1 VKETLVSLKN
11 HSLRKADVQKSAV
24 LILGIFTYWKIV
36 EAYAIRIGASYTD
49 AAGFL
54 ELTNRSNVLKP
65 LQSEYFRSANGL
77 GLLLSTV
84 PEKICGLLPQI
95 NLGSSSFFSIH
106 PYLIAFPLSIISW
119 LVPVNAAVLAANL
132 LLMSVIG
139 GLIALVVFMRKLDVP
154 VIGVTI
160 FILAILCYPVLSQ
173 SLLGQPY
180 FDRLIFGPG
189 VVLFLLLWWS
199 KYRSVG
205 VWKWICVDSAV
216 LALISERGAALAVLL
231 AVGYLI
237 LLHGRQVIV
246 KYELRMI
253 LVTGMSVLLYL
264 YVWQTRWQ
272 DYWYYGG
279 VSFRSLTGE
288 FKSIFQLPIGEM
300 NQVFYLTS
308 IVFVVAALF
317 AGRGL
322 LIVFISFLPNLLLT
336 VGGAEL
342 TGFLTHYHQ
351 TYLPVVVAAAAV
363 GMCRITNTAVF
374 GHQRLS
380 KTIVAILV
388 GASIFFGQAIVSS
401 INFISVGQPN
411 LFKSAL
417 LVWVPSTEGFT
428 DAKSESRSRRDQLK
442 EIADIVKSLNPSA
455 VSAPEV
461 LMAALFLGGIRDV
474 EYWPVGVGK
483 ASVVVAPFRDG
494 VPVVSPYGHAQ
505 ASIPNLELCVGQ
517 MLDTE
522 YTLVSTL
529 GNDVRIYLKNG

>member
-1 VKETLVSLKN
+1 MIKSRG
-11 HSLRKADVQKSAV
+11 LRKADFAKCV
-24 LILGIFTYWKIV
+24 LLVIGIVVYLQVV
-36 EAYAIRIGASYTD
+36 EAYANRIRAGYTD
-49 AAGFL
+49 SAGFL
-54 ELTNRSNVLKP
+54 ELTNRSNIFTP
-65 LQSEYFRSANGL
+65 LNSDYYRSTSGL
-77 GLLLSTV
+77 GLMVSTA
-84 PEKICGLLPQI
+84 PDKICGLLPQV
-95 NLGSSSFFSIH
+95 NLGGSNFFSIH

-119 LVPVNAAVLAANL
+119 LIPVDAAVLAANL

-154 VIGVTI
+154 MIGITI
-160 FILAILCYPVLSQ
+160 FIFAILCYPVLSQ
-173 SLLGQPY
+173 SLLGQAY
-180 FDRLIFGPG
+180 FDRLMFGPG
-189 VVLFLLLWWS
+189 VSLFLLLWWS
-199 KYRSVG
+199 NHRSVR
-205 VWKWICVDSAV
+205 VWKWICVDSLV

-237 LLHGRQVIV
+237 LLHGRQVIM

-253 LVTGMSVLLYL
+253 LATGTSIFLYL
-264 YVWQTRWQ
+264 YMWQTKWQ
-272 DYWYYGG
+272 NYSPYGEI
-279 VSFRSLTGE
+279 RLQSLVDKFG
-288 FKSIFQLPIGEM
+288 SLFQLPIGEM

-308 IVFVVAALF
+308 IVFVVVALF

-322 LIVFISFLPNLLLT
+322 LIVFISFLPNLLFT
-336 VGGAEL
+336 IGGAEL

-363 GMCRITNTAVF
+363 GMCRITNIGVLDR
-374 GHQRLS
+374 QRVS

-388 GASIFFGQAIVSS
+388 GASIFFGQAMVNS
-401 INFISVGQPN
+401 INFISAGQPN

-428 DAKSESRSRRDQLK
+428 DAKFESRSRRDQLK
-442 EIADIVKSLNPSA
+442 EIAELIKGLDPKT
-455 VSAPEV
+455 VSAPED
-461 LMAALFLGGIRDV
+461 LMPALFLGGTRDV

-505 ASIPNLELCVGQ
+505 ASIPILELCVGQ